1 MQETRRKL
9 KEDSEGKLI
18 SKTEGDPK
26 GNLEGNLKGKP
37 KGNPKENPKRNSE
50 GKPKENPEGDSKR
63 NKKKKQSEQRKYS
76 ILSNIIYFRKYLYKE
91 CPKTVIYDII
101 LVIGRSLIPFLGILM
116 PGIVLGAMERGEVLQ
131 GLTLIAL
138 AGAAMIA
145 SDALVQGMNAKIYFS
160 ENILRTFL
168 LSDMVMKQ
176 MKCHYKYVEYDEQKK
191 VTGRAY
197 QSMEGGDGVVSYR
210 ILDYPRDLL
219 VNVICFCLY
228 STALYTLKP
237 WLVVFLLV
245 LSFVNFGIL
254 KLKNR
259 WQLALR
265 EEFAQSNKEIHYL
278 NHAFRDS
285 GIAKDIRI
293 FAVNDWLMAFR
304 DKIFK
309 SRTRLEKRNNRKMLL
324 ADTMMLL
331 LDVLRNGLAYSYLI
345 YSCLQGNIAV
355 AGFPVYFGAIT
366 GFSGFVTGI
375 VNTCSSLKL
384 ANADAVCVRV
394 HMDLPETDAGG
405 EVPEALLVQP
415 AEIEFRD
422 VSFSFGEQKL
432 YEHFNLKL
440 RPGEKVALLG
450 VNGAG
455 KTTLVMLLCGLY
467 EPNEGKILINGVDIS
482 TVPKQ
487 ALYDLFSVVFQ
498 EATIFPYA
506 VGSNLSMKRLENTEE
521 ERAWKALRQAGLEK
535 AFRERGIRM
544 DTFMT
549 SQVFPDGVEL
559 SGGQKQRF
567 LLARALYKAGH
578 ILILD
583 EPTSALDPI
592 AESEIYQEYV
602 KISGGRTSLFIS
614 HRLASTRFSDRIL
627 FLENG
632 RVTEEGTHEEL
643 MARGGSYAHM
653 FEVQSHY
660 YKKESGVEEYAG

>member
-1 MQETRRKL
+1 MQETERKA
-9 KEDSEGKLI
+9 KEGSGAKSV
-18 SKTEGDPK
+18 SKT
-26 GNLEGNLKGKP
+26 EGNLKGNFKGNLEENP
-37 KGNPKENPKRNSE
+37 KGNPK
-50 GKPKENPEGDSKR
+50 GK
-63 NKKKKQSEQRKYS
+63 RKYS
-76 ILSNIIYFRKYLYKE
+76 ILSNVIYFRKYLYKE
-91 CPKTVIYDII
+91 CPKTVIYDMII
-101 LVIGRSLIPFLGILM
+101 VVGRSLSPFLGILM
-116 PGIVLGAMERGEVLQ
+116 PGIVLGAMERGEMLW
-131 GLTLIAL
+131 GLALIAL

-145 SDALVQGMNAKIYFS
+145 CDALVQGMNARMYFS
-160 ENILRTFL
+160 ENIIRTYL

-176 MKCHYKYVEYDEQKK
+176 MKCRYKYVEYDEQKK

-197 QSMEGGDGVVSYR
+197 HSMEGGDWVVSYKM
-210 ILDYPRDLL
+210 LDYPRDLL

-237 WLVVFLLV
+237 WLVVFLLA
-245 LSFVNFGIL
+245 LSFINFGIL

-293 FAVNDWLMAFR
+293 FAVNDWLVAFR
-304 DKIFK
+304 DKVFK

-324 ADTMMLL
+324 ADTLMLL
-331 LDVLRNGLAYSYLI
+331 LDVLRNGIAYGYLI

-375 VNTCSSLKL
+375 VNTCSGLKL
-384 ANADAVCVRV
+384 ANADAVCIRT
-394 HMDLPETDAGG
+394 HMDLPEIDEGG
-405 EVPEALLVQP
+405 EVPKALLVQP

-422 VSFSFGEQKL
+422 VSFSFGEKKL

-440 RPGEKVALLG
+440 RPGEKAALLG

-467 EPNEGKILINGVDIS
+467 EPDEGKILINGVDIS
-482 TVPKQ
+482 TVPKR
-487 ALYDLFSVVFQ
+487 ALYGLFSVVFQ
-498 EATIFPYA
+498 EAAIFPYA
-506 VGSNLSMKRLENTEE
+506 VGSNLSMKRLEDTKG
-521 ERAWKALRQAGLEK
+521 ERAWEALRQAGLEK
-535 AFRERGIRM
+535 MFRERGIRM
-544 DTFMT
+544 DSFMT
-549 SQVFPDGVEL
+549 SQAFPDGVEL

-567 LLARALYKAGH
+567 LLARALYKPGH